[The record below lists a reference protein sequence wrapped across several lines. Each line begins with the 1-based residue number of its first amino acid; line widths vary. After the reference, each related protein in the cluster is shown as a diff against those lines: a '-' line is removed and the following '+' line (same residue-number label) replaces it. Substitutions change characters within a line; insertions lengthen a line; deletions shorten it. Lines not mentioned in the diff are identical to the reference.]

1 MYVELL
7 IAEAI
12 RVAGR
17 SVDQFGAQDCRVEP
31 VRAFPVCDVNDAM
44 IELCRDGHS
53 LPRISSLTERPQ
65 TEFVSFVIALRLAA
79 AVLVGELIPQFVIS

>member
-1 MYVELL
+1 
-7 IAEAI
+7 
-12 RVAGR
+12 
-17 SVDQFGAQDCRVEP
+17 
-31 VRAFPVCDVNDAM
+31 M